1 MNKYL
6 VILSFLVF
14 INNSKAQTNI
24 KINGVI
30 HADTIGYGS
39 LLYLDYWIVNN
50 GTEVFN
56 DNVGIRMG
64 ITPDTNLPIQ
74 ISLSLATISESIEPG
89 DSIPFTSI
97 ISVSTQLFQQAGDNL
112 VVIWPSSV
120 VPILPDSSFTPIH
133 IIDQVSSII
142 EQNHLIKPLKL
153 RLFDLLGREYQ
164 SLSDLPNGA
173 IYIRDGKKYIKLI
186 D

>member
-1 MNKYL
+1 M
-6 VILSFLVF
+6 
-14 INNSKAQTNI
+14 
-24 KINGVI
+24 
-30 HADTIGYGS
+30 
-39 LLYLDYWIVNN
+39 
-50 GTEVFN
+50 
-56 DNVGIRMG
+56 
-64 ITPDTNLPIQ
+64 
-74 ISLSLATISESIEPG
+74 
-89 DSIPFTSI
+89 
-97 ISVSTQLFQQAGDNL
+97 FQQAGDNL